1 MSWKSFVTAGL
12 LCAIAS
18 PVFAAPTIQIV
29 PGGTFANNHLNA
41 AGDWVWNVRLSQ
53 TDPPVDVDNA
63 GPLAPGSPLGAE
75 LGFQELVSE
84 LLGATNL
91 ADGFGTDNPGR
102 KITGWDWLTLTAT
115 GGTGDCNTGTPGLC
129 PTGLQSDTA
138 TDQVFAAI
146 GSVDYLSDTD
156 GKGFVQITIDGP
168 ATTANLGTTLQLLG
182 AYSGNGRISELNDAF
197 DPGQPTS
204 GTNPY
209 SVNYDTFA
217 GQVARE
223 ARGGD
228 ADLNGAVNFDDF
240 TTLFLSY
247 NQPGAWYQGDSTGNG
262 IVNFDDFTALFLN
275 YNTSYSVITDGT
287 IPGGGSGGAV
297 PEPTAAVLALIA
309 GCAFLG
315 RRGR

>member
-1 MSWKSFVTAGL
+1 L
-12 LCAIAS
+12 LCVIAS

-29 PGGTFANNHLNA
+29 PGGTFANNHLDVN
-41 AGDWVWNVRLSQ
+41 GDWVWNVRLSQ

-75 LGFQELVSE
+75 LGFQELMSE

-129 PTGLQSDTA
+129 PTGLQSSTA
-138 TDQVFAAI
+138 NDQVFAAI

-156 GKGFVQITIDGP
+156 GKGFIQITIDGP
-168 ATTANLGTTLQLLG
+168 TNPNLVTQLELLG
-182 AYSGNGRISELNDAF
+182 AYTGNGRISELNDNF

-204 GTNPY
+204 GSNPY

-217 GQVARE
+217 GQVSRTARS
-223 ARGGD
+223 GD
-228 ADLNGAVNFDDF
+228 VDLNGQNNFDDIQSMLPQF
-240 TTLFLSY
+240 NIAGTWH
-247 NQPGAWYQGDSTGNG
+247 WYEGDMNG
-262 IVNFDDFTALFLN
+262 DGDVDFDDIQDSLPNSNAAN
-275 YNTSYSVITDGT
+275 YVVLTDGT

-297 PEPTAAVLALIA
+297 PEPTAAALALIA
-309 GCAFLG
+309 GAVMLG
-315 RRGR
+315 WRKRS